1 MIKNPT
7 YKFYEYN
14 HLRADGTTSLRI
26 AAVSSFAGKPVKGY
40 ADCHP
45 NDEFDR
51 EYGYALAAARC
62 AEKIA
67 AKRCNR
73 AYNKVDEAKAL
84 VNAAMAHLQKMKQY
98 EADAEASYNIASY
111 ELAAVLAEKACACNG
126 ECGEDCL
133 CSCHGAN

>member
-7 YKFYEYN
+7 YKFYEFN

-84 VNAAMAHLQKMKQY
+84 VNAAMAHLQKMMQY

-111 ELAAVLAEKACACNG
+111 ELAAVLAEKVCACNG

>member
-14 HLRADGTTSLRI
+14 HLRADGTTSLRV
-26 AAVSSFAGKPVKGY
+26 AAVSSFAGRPVKGY

-73 AYNKVDEAKAL
+73 AYSKVDEAKAQAH
-84 VNAAMAHLQKMKQY
+84 AALAHLAKMMKY
-98 EADAEASYNIASY
+98 EADAEANYNIASY
-111 ELAAVLAEKACACNG
+111 ELAEVLAFKYCGCDEN
-126 ECGEDCL
+126 CGEDCK
-133 CSCHGAN
+133 CHCHD